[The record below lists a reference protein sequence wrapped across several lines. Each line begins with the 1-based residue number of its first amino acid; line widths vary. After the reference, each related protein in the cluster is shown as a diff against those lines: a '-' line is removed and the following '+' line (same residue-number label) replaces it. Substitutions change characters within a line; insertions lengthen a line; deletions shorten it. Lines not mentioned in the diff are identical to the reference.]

1 MHCQAT
7 SKRGILRTL
16 LSCPHI
22 SHGGMVIPK
31 KWLSLLV
38 GLVLTSAVWC
48 TEITVYGGDS
58 SPPKM
63 YLQDGKSRGFLVDII
78 QYASQEMPG
87 SELRVELYPWARAYR
102 HATSGAG
109 GIVGLSW
116 TQERSLL
123 FDYSEPVYIDEVVIV
138 VRKDRSFAFKD
149 LPDLQGKR
157 IGIGR
162 GGSYGE
168 AFERAKESGLFVI
181 DGDNG
186 AADRL
191 NKLVLGRIDCALFN
205 AGKAGFED
213 MLRNHKDAT
222 VLRDTLTVLPVP
234 LRSDPNYLAFP
245 KSMLMKGWLG
255 EFNQIIKR
263 GYTRGDIPKIIAT
276 NLRG

>member
-1 MHCQAT
+1 MAST
-7 SKRGILRTL
+7 
-16 LSCPHI
+16 
-22 SHGGMVIPK
+22 
-31 KWLSLLV
+31 
-38 GLVLTSAVWC
+38 AWC

-63 YLQDGKSRGFLVDII
+63 YLQDGKNRGFLVDIV
-78 QYASQEMPG
+78 QYASAQMPV

-102 HATSGAG
+102 HATSGVG

-138 VRKDRSFAFKD
+138 VRKDRPLAYKD

-168 AFERAKESGLFVI
+168 VFEKARDAGLFVI
-181 DGDNG
+181 EGDNG
-186 AADRL
+186 PAERL

-205 AGKAGFED
+205 AGKAGFEEL
-213 MLRNHKDAT
+213 LRNHKDAA
-222 VLRDTLTVLPVP
+222 VLRETLMVLPVP

-255 EFNQIIKR
+255 EFNQVIKR
-263 GYTRGDIPKIIAT
+263 GYTRGDISKIIAA

>member
-1 MHCQAT
+1 M
-7 SKRGILRTL
+7 
-16 LSCPHI
+16 
-22 SHGGMVIPK
+22 IPK
-31 KWLSLLV
+31 TWCSLLI
-38 GLVLTSAVWC
+38 GLVLTSTAWC

-63 YLQDGKSRGFLVDII
+63 YQQDGKNRGFLVDVI

-87 SELRVELYPWARAYR
+87 SELHVELYPWARAYR
-102 HATSGAG
+102 HATSGVG

-138 VRKDRSFAFKD
+138 VRKDKPFAFKEM
-149 LPDLQGKR
+149 PDLQGKR

-168 AFERAKESGLFVI
+168 AFEKARETGLFVI
-181 DGDNG
+181 DADNG
-186 AADRL
+186 ATDRL
-191 NKLVLGRIDCALFN
+191 NKLMLGRIDCALFN
-205 AGKAGFED
+205 AGKAGFEEL
-213 MLRNHKDAT
+213 LRNHKDAA
-222 VLRDTLTVLPVP
+222 VLRDTLTVLPVR

-255 EFNQIIKR
+255 EFNQVIKR
-263 GYTRGDIPKIIAT
+263 GYTRGDIPKIIAA